1 MEWWHWLIIVL
12 TGLTLLGQLA
22 ILVFAYLITSGLA
35 QIINSQKIIT
45 DSMQT
50 LSGQLS
56 DMEEQNAET
65 KADIRKNTQYFVNF
79 AKGMKSA
86 GSDKPW
92 YTGM

>member
-1 MEWWHWLIIVL
+1 MEWWHWLIIVSA
-12 TGLTLLGQLA
+12 GLILVGQLA

-79 AKGMKSA
+79 AKGMKPG